1 MKELYYYGLLLSSTV
16 AFSQSEKIIS
26 GQLLCK
32 DAILKGITILNLVTE
47 KEAVSD
53 FAGKFSI
60 AAKPDDLLV
69 IQSDNFEYARQIVDD
84 NEYKKGIVYINL
96 IKKIEQL
103 EEVKIINYSN
113 INAVNLGILSKPA
126 KTYTTAER
134 RLKTTG
140 DFKPIMLLGLLGGSM
155 PFDPV
160 INAITGRTNRMKT
173 YVAFKKIELR
183 AAKLSDMF
191 SDEYFI
197 ETLKIP
203 ENKVRAF
210 QIYAAED
217 ASVQLPLRQKNT
229 FLVSFA
235 LTPLAK
241 QYLDLQM
248 NELKN

>member
-1 MKELYYYGLLLSSTV
+1 MKELYFYGLILSSIV
-16 AFSQSEKIIS
+16 GFSQSEKIIS

-84 NEYKKGIVYINL
+84 NDYKKGIVYINL

-113 INAVNLGILSKPA
+113 INAVNLGILQTAA
-126 KTYTTAER
+126 KTYTPAER
-134 RLKTTG
+134 KLRTATALYAQANVG
-140 DFKPIMLLGLLGGSM
+140 NMLGGSVGL
-155 PFDPV
+155 DPL
-160 INAITGRTNRMKT
+160 INAITGRTKMLKRNLSLDQTRR
-173 YVAFKKIELR
+173 R
-183 AAKLSDMF
+183 ALKLSEMF
-191 SDEYFI
+191 MDSYFI
-197 ETLKIP
+197 NTLHIAEVSVKS
-203 ENKVRAF
+203 F
-210 QIYAAED
+210 QFYAADEPKVINGL
-217 ASVQLPLRQKNT
+217 AIKNK

-235 LTPLAK
+235 LINASEEFNK
-241 QYLDLQM
+241 LQ
-248 NELKN
+248 NK

>member
-1 MKELYYYGLLLSSTV
+1 MNYKIILYFFLVPNLI
-16 AFSQSEKIIS
+16 FSQSEKIIS
-26 GQLLCK
+26 GQLICK
-32 DAILKGITILNLVTE
+32 DAILQGITILNLVTE

-60 AAKPDDLLV
+60 VAKPDDLLV
-69 IQSDNFEYARQIVDD
+69 IQSSNFEIVRESIGKDD
-84 NEYKKGIVYINL
+84 YKKGMIFITL

-113 INAVNLGILSKPA
+113 INAVSLGILSKPA

-134 RLKTTG
+134 RMFAAKDESAVG
-140 DFKPIMLLGLLGGSM
+140 Q
-155 PFDPV
+155 V
-160 INAITGRTNRMKT
+160 INYFSGRTKMLKR
-173 YVAFKKIELR
+173 YVAFEKIELR
-183 AAKLSDMF
+183 TAKLSAMF

-217 ASVQLPLRQKNT
+217 ESVLVPLRQKNK
-229 FLVSFA
+229 FLVSYA

-248 NELKN
+248 NEPKNKAE